1 MERCL
6 KSTSFLLPLVV
17 DRAECR
23 LFVPPLLS
31 MQPGVYRIEHV
42 VDGESAGVDARSGT
56 VPPFLPSSPNL
67 PRLFHQISQRTK
79 PAAPATSTGPAP
91 EGVTAQTLA
100 TESQPEP
107 EVDPNAF
114 SPFERLFSRTVFW
127 SYLVLTPP
135 ITIMSVMVGLL
146 LIEE

>member
-1 MERCL
+1 
-6 KSTSFLLPLVV
+6 
-17 DRAECR
+17 
-23 LFVPPLLS
+23 